1 MLKAN
6 EAGAPRRKRTCPRL
20 LSSVPQRGLNKS
32 NKSTLIQGI
41 NERIRLI
48 VPSCR
53 LSGLFISEL
62 YLRYR
67 QVKRDATT
75 RADSLYINES
85 P

>member
-1 MLKAN
+1 MQSRALIATASAENAFWLPCLRAAMLKAN

-48 VPSCR
+48 GPQLQIVR
-53 LSGLFISEL
+53 FVHI
-62 YLRYR
+62 
-67 QVKRDATT
+67 
-75 RADSLYINES
+75 
-85 P
+85 